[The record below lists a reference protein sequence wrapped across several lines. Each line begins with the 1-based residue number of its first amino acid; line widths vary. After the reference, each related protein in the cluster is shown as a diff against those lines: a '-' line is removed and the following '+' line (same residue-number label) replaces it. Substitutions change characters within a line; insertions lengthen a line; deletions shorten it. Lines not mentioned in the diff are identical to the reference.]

1 MAMNVRETD
10 KFLEGKAEGIAEGKL
25 EDAIM
30 IVQKYNI
37 SPEQVAID
45 TGIPFIK
52 LQEALK

>member
-1 MAMNVRETD
+1 MNVRETD

-37 SPEQVAID
+37 SPEQAAID

-52 LQEALK
+52 LQEALEQ